1 MYFACYVL
9 MQGRLKQ
16 VIQYDGEHF
25 VLRRVASESNECC
38 MQDLLCCLD
47 FLQTFVSFCMY
58 SDTAE

>member
-1 MYFACYVL
+1 

-25 VLRRVASESNECC
+25 VLRRVASESNERG

-47 FLQTFVSFCMY
+47 FLQISPLSLSVCTRIRLSKV
-58 SDTAE
+58 